1 MNIII
6 LGGGTA
12 GWCAAAYLS
21 AKRPQH
27 SYTVIESSKIGTI
40 GVGEAATGMLT
51 GLLDQL
57 GIDRWEAMHKTDA
70 LPKLAI
76 KFENWRK
83 EPGSYLHPIDS
94 SYSSTNDIDYM
105 VYHSVATGTSL
116 DQTSRLSSLISIG
129 ATNVAFDTDQNEL
142 FQVGSL
148 TLVVDPKKLA
158 DLLREH
164 CLKHGVKIIDAEV
177 TDIITD
183 NGLVTS
189 LVTEHV
195 TIDGDLFI
203 DCSGSARI
211 LSQKL
216 DAEWID
222 YEQYLPVNRGMPFLL
237 ENDTDERQPYI
248 TSRALKHGWMWEA
261 PTRHRI
267 GRGYVYSDK
276 FCTEQEAIAELEE
289 VFGQKIKVVK
299 NLKFETGVLKNHFVG
314 NVLTVGMGAGFL
326 EPLQA
331 TSIHATLVQ
340 LNDWVNLCLGANV
353 ESTID
358 PVVKDN
364 YNARCSRLYKDMMEF
379 VAIHYVTDRDD
390 TPFWKFVSTE
400 LKRPPKVNEIVELAK
415 VRLLRNDD
423 FDIYLGAAGAP
434 LWIYSMA
441 GLGLFDPELCA
452 STLKEYG
459 YNFEHIDNEKQ
470 GRFYDILSH
479 QDSMM
484 SQTELNQWFKYNQLA
499 TYAHPNIQ
507 QIK

>member
-1 MNIII
+1 MNITI

-27 SYTVIESSKIGTI
+27 TYTVIESSKIGTI

-94 SYSSTNDIDYM
+94 SYSSTQPIDYM
-105 VYHSVATGTSL
+105 VYHSVATGSSL
-116 DQTSRLSSLISIG
+116 DQTSRLASLVSMG
-129 ATNVAFDTDQNEL
+129 ATNISFDDDQQEL
-142 FQVGSL
+142 FQLGSL
-148 TLVVDPKKLA
+148 TLVVDPRKLA
-158 DLLREH
+158 DLLKEY
-164 CLKHGVKIIDAEV
+164 CLTQGVKILDAEV
-177 TDIITD
+177 TDVVTE
-183 NGLVTS
+183 NGLVKS

-195 TIDGDLFI
+195 TVDSDIFI

-211 LSQKL
+211 LSQSL
-216 DAEWID
+216 GVEWVD
-222 YEQYLPVNRGMPFLL
+222 YEQYLPTNRGMPFLL

-248 TSRALKHGWMWEA
+248 TACALKNGWMWEA

-276 FCTEQEAIAELEE
+276 FCTQEEAVAELEE

-299 NLKFETGVLKNHFVG
+299 NLKFETGVLKEHFVG
-314 NVLTVGMGAGFL
+314 NVLTLGMGAGFL
-326 EPLQA
+326 EPMQA

-340 LNDWVNLCLGANV
+340 LNDWVNLCLGADL
-353 ESTID
+353 ESTISLA
-358 PVVKDN
+358 VKDK
-364 YNARCSRLYKDMMEF
+364 YNDRCSRLYKDMMEF

-390 TPFWKFVSTE
+390 TPFWKFVSTQ
-400 LKRPPKVNEIVELAK
+400 LKRPQKVNEIVELAK
-415 VRLLRNDD
+415 IRLIRSDD
-423 FDIYLGAAGAP
+423 FDNYLGAAGAP

-441 GLGLFDPELCA
+441 GLGLFDPKLCA

-459 YNFEHIDNEKQ
+459 YNLEHINNEKQ
-470 GRFYDILSH
+470 GRFIDLESH
-479 QDSMM
+479 RDSMM
-484 SQTELNQWFKYNQLA
+484 SQTELNQWFIYNQLA
-499 TYAHPNIQ
+499 SYTHPGITK
-507 QIK
+507 I

>member
-1 MNIII
+1 MKITI

-27 SYTVIESSKIGTI
+27 EYIVIESSKIGTI

-83 EPGSYLHPIDS
+83 EPGSYIHPIDS
-94 SYSSTNDIDYM
+94 SYSSNKDLDYM
-105 VYHSVATGTSL
+105 VYHSVATNSSL
-116 DQTSRLSSLISIG
+116 EATSRLASLVGMG
-129 ATNVAFDTDQNEL
+129 ATNIAFDPDASEL
-142 FQVGSL
+142 FQLGSL

-158 DLLREH
+158 DLLRDH
-164 CLKHGVKIIDAEV
+164 CLKQGVKIIDAEV
-177 TDIITD
+177 TDVITE
-183 NGLVTS
+183 NGLVKS
-189 LVTEHV
+189 LVTEHL
-195 TIDGDLFI
+195 TIDSDLFI
-203 DCSGSARI
+203 DCSGAARI
-211 LSQKL
+211 LSQSL
-216 DAEWID
+216 GTEWID
-222 YEQYLPVNRGMPFLL
+222 YEQYLPANRGMPFLL
-237 ENDTDERQPYI
+237 ENDTKERQPYI

-276 FCTEQEAIAELEE
+276 FCTEEEAVAELEE

-299 NLKFETGVLKNHFVG
+299 NLKFETGVLKDHFVG

-326 EPLQA
+326 EPMQA

-340 LNDWVNLCLGANV
+340 LNDWVHLCLGADV
-353 ESTID
+353 ESTIA
-358 PVVKDN
+358 PAVKDN
-364 YNARCSRLYKDMMEF
+364 YNKRCSRLYKDMMEF

-400 LKRPPKVNEIVELAK
+400 LKRPPKVTEIVELAK
-415 VRLLRNDD
+415 VRLIRNDD
-423 FDIYLGAAGAP
+423 FDFYLGAAGAP

-452 STLKEYG
+452 TTLKECG
-459 YNFEHIDNEKQ
+459 YRLEHINNEKE
-470 GRFYDILSH
+470 GRLIDLMDH
-479 QDSMM
+479 RDSMM
-484 SQTELNQWFKYNQLA
+484 SQTELNQWFIDNSFVEPF
-499 TYAHPNIQ
+499 HPNVQ
-507 QIK
+507 VIK

>member
-1 MNIII
+1 
-6 LGGGTA
+6 
-12 GWCAAAYLS
+12 
-21 AKRPQH
+21 
-27 SYTVIESSKIGTI
+27 VIESSKIGTI

-57 GIDRWEAMHKTDA
+57 GIDRWEVMHRTDA

-76 KFENWRK
+76 KFEDWRK

-105 VYHSVATGTSL
+105 VYHSVATNTSL
-116 DQTSRLSSLISIG
+116 DETSRLASLINMG
-129 ATNVAFDTDQNEL
+129 ATNITFDTEAGEL
-142 FQVGSL
+142 YQLGSL
-148 TLVVDPKKLA
+148 SLVVDPKKLA

-164 CLKHGVKIIDAEV
+164 CLTRGIELYNTEV
-177 TDIITD
+177 TEVKVKDGLIT
-183 NGLVTS
+183 GLVTN
-189 LVTEHV
+189 
-195 TIDGDLFI
+195 DGIIESDLFI

-211 LSQKL
+211 LSQSL
-216 DAEWID
+216 GVEWVD

-237 ENDTDERQPYI
+237 ENDTEERQPYI

-276 FCTEQEAIAELEE
+276 FCTEEQAVAEIEE
-289 VFGQKIKVVK
+289 IFGQKIKVVK
-299 NLKFETGVLKNHFVG
+299 NLKFETGVLKDHFVG

-340 LNDWVNLCLGANV
+340 LNDWVSLCLGADV
-353 ESTID
+353 ASTIE
-358 PVVKDN
+358 PIVKSN

-400 LKRPPKVNEIVELAK
+400 LKRPPKVNEIVKLAK

-423 FDIYLGAAGAP
+423 FDIYLGAAGAS

-441 GLGLFDPELCA
+441 GLGLFDPELCT
-452 STLKEYG
+452 STLKEFG
-459 YNFEHIDNEKQ
+459 YNLNHIANEKE
-470 GRFYDILSH
+470 GRFIELSNH
-479 QDSMM
+479 RDKMM
-484 SQTELNQWFKYNQLA
+484 TQTELNQWFIRNQLA
-499 TYAHPNIQ
+499 TYLHPNIQ
-507 QIK
+507 KLK